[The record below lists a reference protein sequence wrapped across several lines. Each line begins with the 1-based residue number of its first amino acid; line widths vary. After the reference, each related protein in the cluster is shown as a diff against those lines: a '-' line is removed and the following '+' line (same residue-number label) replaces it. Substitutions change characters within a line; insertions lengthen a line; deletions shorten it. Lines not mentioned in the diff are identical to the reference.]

1 MAVPHVAATIAL
13 VMQAVPGITPDQ
25 VSTALTSSARAFPT
39 GTYCVGKYNTVNSC
53 GAGLLDA
60 DAAVNAA
67 LNPSR
72 NAGGGGGGGAWDWL
86 DLASLLVLALAA
98 VLLQRRGAQALH

>member
-1 MAVPHVAATIAL
+1 MYKR
-13 VMQAVPGITPDQ
+13 Q
-25 VSTALTSSARAFPT
+25 FPT